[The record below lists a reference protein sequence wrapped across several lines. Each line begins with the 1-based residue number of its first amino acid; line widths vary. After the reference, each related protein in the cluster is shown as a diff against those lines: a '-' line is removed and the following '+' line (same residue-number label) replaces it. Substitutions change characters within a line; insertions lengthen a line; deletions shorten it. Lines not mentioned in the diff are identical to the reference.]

1 MPSRTRVINELSLSN
16 SAARLTYKSSTMFLI
31 SPPISIIFNGT
42 KLIIC
47 STFSLSLSIYEFSDV
62 HSSVVV
68 CHATHT
74 MGLSKLKFSN
84 VKSTGREAI

>member
-1 MPSRTRVINELSLSN
+1 MPSRTRVINKLSLSN

-31 SPPISIIFNGT
+31 SPPISIIFHDT

-47 STFSLSLSIYEFSDV
+47 STFSLSLSIYKFSDV

-68 CHATHT
+68 SHTTLT

-84 VKSTGREAI
+84 VKSTGRETI